1 MTTMISVGGAM
12 LFFVGILVSIA
23 LHELGHMIPAKLF
36 GIKVTQY
43 FVGFGKTLWSR
54 RRGETEYG
62 VKVVP
67 AGGFVRIVG
76 MLPPTADGRQRRW
89 STGAFQSLIDDAR
102 SASAEEIGEA
112 DQHRA
117 FYRQAWWKKVIVM
130 ASGPAV
136 NLLLAVIL
144 ISISMMV
151 IGVYRSTTTLASV
164 SDCVL
169 PASTTATTCPDGAP
183 ASPAKAAGLE
193 PGDRLV
199 SINAVPIA
207 SWRDAQDQIRAAAG
221 RTVAFVIDR
230 NGTRIDKQVAVV
242 PNQTPDLNDPAKTVT
257 VGFIGVSPGS
267 VRSAASVGETGDYLG
282 QMVGATLSALWHL
295 PQRMVNVVKAVGGDP
310 RAQDSP
316 MSVVG
321 ASRVAGEIA
330 TGDIG
335 GETRLIVSDRVALML
350 SALGGLNLFV
360 GLFNLLPL
368 LPLDGGHIFGALWE
382 AARRG
387 LARLL
392 HRPDPGHVD
401 VAKALPLV
409 YALASVLVVM
419 GGLLMVADI
428 INPVRLG

>member
-1 MTTMISVGGAM
+1 MSTVIAVGGAL

-23 LHELGHMIPAKLF
+23 LHELGHMVPAKLF

-43 FVGFGKTLWSR
+43 FVGFGRTLWSR

-62 VKVVP
+62 LKLIP
-67 AGGFVRIVG
+67 AGGYVRIVG

-102 SASAEEIGEA
+102 SASAEEIGAA

-130 ASGPAV
+130 SAGPCV
-136 NLLLAVIL
+136 NLVLAVL
-144 ISISMMV
+144 LVSISMMG
-151 IGVYRSTTTLASV
+151 IGVYRTTTTLATV

-169 PASTTATTCPDGAP
+169 PATSAAKTCPDGAP
-183 ASPAKAAGLE
+183 PSPALAAGLQV
-193 PGDRLV
+193 GDRIV
-199 SINAVPIA
+199 SIDDVPIS
-207 SWRDAQDQIRAAAG
+207 SWRDAQDEIRAAAG
-221 RTVAFVIDR
+221 RTVSFVVER
-230 NGTRIDKQVAVV
+230 NGAQLRKQVSVV
-242 PNQTPDLNDPAKTVT
+242 PNQTPDLNDPSKTVT
-257 VGFIGVSPGS
+257 AGFVGVSPGT
-267 VRSAASVGETGDYLG
+267 VRGAASIGETARYLG
-282 QMVGATLSALWHL
+282 DMVGATVSAMGHL
-295 PQRMVNVVKAVGGDP
+295 PQRMVNVVKAVGGQP
-310 RAQDSP
+310 RSQDSP
-316 MSVVG
+316 VSVVG

-335 GETRLIVSDRVALML
+335 LGSRLIVSDRVALL
-350 SALGGLNLFV
+350 LTALGGLNLFV

-382 AARRG
+382 AVRRG
-387 LARLL
+387 IARLR

-409 YALASVLVVM
+409 YAIASVLVIM
-419 GGLLMVADI
+419 GGLLVVADI